1 MKILH
6 TVEFY
11 EPSHGGMQ
19 EVVKQI
25 SERLVQKG
33 HSVTVATS
41 THPARMF
48 STLNGVTI
56 KEFDI
61 SGNLVNG
68 YRGDTSAY
76 QQFLLNSDFD
86 VIVNFAA
93 QQWATDLMLPLL
105 PRIKAKKVSVP
116 TGFSG
121 LQSPR
126 YHRYFEDM
134 KTWMQQYDV
143 NVFHSTTYQDILF
156 ARENGIANIAVIPN
170 ASSREEFEE
179 IHDIDIKKILSIPK
193 NHFLVILVG
202 SHDGRKGHAE
212 AIEIFRRAQIKNATL
227 VITGSVF
234 SQRCY
239 WACKC
244 KEFLFRFNNGSKS
257 LIVTSLPRPQI
268 VELYKAADL
277 FMFPT
282 TWECSPLVLFE
293 AMAAKT
299 PFLVTD
305 AGNSPEI
312 IEWTHGGL
320 LLPTQKDKN
329 GFSHPEIQSSAELL
343 QKVANDTNMRT
354 EMQESGYRAWRDRFT
369 WENIAEQYEHLY
381 LTLCGSLG
389 IP

>member
-25 SERLVQKG
+25 SERLVHKG

-41 THPARMF
+41 KHSARTF
-48 STLNGVTI
+48 SILNGVTI
-56 KEFDI
+56 KEFNI
-61 SGNLVNG
+61 SGNLVSG
-68 YRGDTSAY
+68 YLGDIAAY
-76 QQFLLNSDFD
+76 QHFLLNSDFD
-86 VIVNFAA
+86 IIVNFAA

-105 PRIKAKKVSVP
+105 PQIRAKKVSVP

-126 YHRYFEDM
+126 YRQYFEDM
-134 KTWMQQYDV
+134 KNWMRQYDM
-143 NVFHSTTYQDILF
+143 NVFHSTTYQDIRF
-156 ARENGIANIAVIPN
+156 ARENWIENISVIPN

-179 IHDIDIKKILSIPK
+179 IHDFDVKQILNIPK
-193 NHFLVILVG
+193 DQFLIILVG

-212 AIEIFRRAQIKNATL
+212 AIEIFKRARIQNATL
-227 VITGSVF
+227 VITGSIF
-234 SQRCY
+234 SRRCY
-239 WACKC
+239 WLCKF
-244 KEFLFRFNNGSKS
+244 KEVLSRFNNERKT
-257 LIVTSLPRPQI
+257 LIVKSLPRPQI

-277 FMFPT
+277 FLFPT

-305 AGNSPEI
+305 VGNSQEI
-312 IEWTHGGL
+312 IDWTLGGL
-320 LLPTQKDKN
+320 LLPTRKDKT
-329 GFSHPEIQSSAELL
+329 GLSHPEIKSSAELL
-343 QKVANDTNMRT
+343 EDIVNDKNRRA
-354 EMQESGYRAWRDRFT
+354 EMQENGYHAWRNRFT
-369 WENIAEQYEHLY
+369 WEKIAEQYEQMY
-381 LTLCGSLG
+381 LNLLKKES
-389 IP
+389 